1 MGNSLTTLVRAKQ
14 TSRNHLTDIKQII
27 HNSFPLKMIDLPSN
41 TYLFNQMTLKDFQA
55 VFNEAKFLN
64 KEFSGLTLA
73 QLESDEALLKSI
85 KPLALFDTE
94 ENELDELIAIAEGI
108 KVPFY
113 CFTYGLELVQ
123 FYFEDATLNLD

>member
-1 MGNSLTTLVRAKQ
+1 
-14 TSRNHLTDIKQII
+14 
-27 HNSFPLKMIDLPSN
+27 
-41 TYLFNQMTLKDFQA
+41 
-55 VFNEAKFLN
+55 
-64 KEFSGLTLA
+64 
-73 QLESDEALLKSI
+73 
-85 KPLALFDTE
+85 LALFDTE